1 MRPVKLES
9 GVEIANPGE
18 FAAREASRHDP
29 RMQIGQWCHVREK
42 DGDTW
47 LGCVT
52 HIGSNFVK
60 LRSPAKGNGWR
71 TIRVHLDELDAYLTH
86 EPNASAVIRERIA
99 KLQGHIRSCITQIQ
113 MLCANLGI
121 NPQLALT
128 QSMDSPSAQQGDSQ
142 ATMALAVI
150 AGHARIDAYKAA
162 LIRAKT
168 EELPKLLAEIK
179 TSNETLSGWMMA
191 ETLPLEAMASQL
203 KGTLDDVGSRIF
215 NVELYA
221 GLTED
226 IVCCRKGAPAPANE
240 RLRIMQR
247 RLYMDEECL
256 LGYRH
261 GGMEFKDIHRFD
273 AWLSEPENLERILPF
288 PRCMVAMRVRRLK
301 KDREYDGSL
310 MSAMVNFDLGE
321 LDRLTFLYVRNGE
334 RVYRLNCSLEFDEL
348 IFPDKAMF
356 DPDEPRMVRMFAG
369 KVDKMITVREY
380 ESLLAEYTERESK
393 SKAWEAANPREV
405 WEAANP
411 KKTWWFANPY
421 RDDRSFRP
429 SDWKPFDASNVYYDE
444 AAKSIADR
452 ITQYN
457 RVALIIQGLY
467 DRSDILHPHPPAQT
481 WTQEGFAAAIELI
494 YDGSAVLGY
503 GESPDFEAYRA
514 RCNATLDVGSV
525 TIGQDYAWQVREAEK
540 ETRRLDN
547 DWRNRSNWRPTLW
560 KPYGDPGPG
569 YIAKIAKFQP
579 RARKA
584 VFAWERDRRS
594 QDAYG
599 DNTPVRATLT
609 ISVDDLFNVDAY
621 QLGDYKQFFR
631 DPRTRAEYLK
641 WAPMLLAAEEYH
653 AARLARD
660 VEPAAVDR
668 KPAP

>member
-1 MRPVKLES
+1 MASKPIVAEHA
-9 GVEIANPGE
+9 E
-18 FAAREASRHDP
+18 REPRRRDP
-29 RMQIGQWCHVREK
+29 RLEIGQWCHVKEE
-42 DGDTW
+42 DGSTW

-52 HIGSNFVK
+52 QIGSNFVN
-60 LRSPAKGNGWR
+60 LRSQTRGNGWCS
-71 TIRVHLDELDAYLTH
+71 IRVHLDELDMYLTH
-86 EPNASAVIRERIA
+86 EPNASAIIRSRIA
-99 KLQGHIRSCITQIQ
+99 DLQAHIRSCITQVQ
-113 MLCANLGI
+113 TLCANLGI
-121 NPQLALT
+121 NPQLALA
-128 QSMDSPSAQQGDSQ
+128 QSADPTSL
-142 ATMALAVI
+142 TVI
-150 AGHARIDAYKAA
+150 AGQSRIDAYKAA

-168 EELPKLLAEIK
+168 EELPSLMAEIK
-179 TSNETLSGWMMA
+179 KSNEALAGWMTA
-191 ETLPLEAMASQL
+191 ETIPLEAMANQL
-203 KGTLDDVGSRIF
+203 KGTLDEVGGRIF

-226 IVCCRKGAPAPANE
+226 IVCCREGAPASANE

-273 AWLSEPENLERILPF
+273 EWLSEPDNLERILPF

-369 KVDKMITVREY
+369 KVDRMITVREY

-421 RDDRSFRP
+421 RNDHSFRP

-452 ITQYN
+452 IAQYN

-467 DRSDILHPHPPAQT
+467 DRSDVLQPHPPVQT
-481 WTQEGFAAAIELI
+481 WTPEGFAAAIELI

-503 GESPDFEAYRA
+503 GEPPDFEAYRA
-514 RCNATLDVGSV
+514 RCNATLGAGSV
-525 TIGQDYAWQVREAEK
+525 TIGQDYAWQAREAER

-547 DWRNRSNWRPTLW
+547 DWRNRSDWRPKLW

-584 VFAWERDRRS
+584 VFEWERDRRS

-609 ISVDDLFNVDAY
+609 VSVDDLFNVDAY

-631 DPRTRAEYLK
+631 DPRTRAEYLQ

-660 VEPAAVDR
+660 VEPAAAVDR